1 MTDFNKKVIFN
12 AFIKELFN
20 FCPLPWIFSTRAR
33 NHKINRLHERG
44 LRTLLNDKTLTFN
57 DMQSKSNNTTIH
69 VKIIRKSMIEF

>member
-44 LRTLLNDKTLTFN
+44 LRTLLNDKTFN